1 MFIQRRHALRLI
13 AACILFPVLGAC
25 AMLHGLRES
34 PQVALA
40 DIQLAK
46 AGLMESE
53 FLLHLRVTNPND
65 VAFEVSAL
73 SCVLKLDGRPFARGL
88 ASSRTRVGPY
98 DSALVPVSVYASVTD
113 MAGALARLMRTGVRG
128 AAPARYELEGTV
140 LLDVH
145 GSRLKRPFVSRGQL
159 SLDRLGERM

>member
-1 MFIQRRHALRLI
+1 MFIQRRHVLRLI

-113 MAGALARLMRTGVRG
+113 MAGVGG

-159 SLDRLGERM
+159 SLDRLGEGK

>member
-73 SCVLKLDGRPFARGL
+73 SCVLKLDDRPFARGV

-113 MAGALARLMRTGVRG
+113 MAGVGG

-159 SLDRLGERM
+159 SLDRLGEGK

>member
-65 VAFEVSAL
+65 VAFEVNAL
-73 SCVLKLDGRPFARGL
+73 LRSEER
-88 ASSRTRVGPY
+88 RVGKECRSRWSPY
-98 DSALVPVSVYASVTD
+98 
-113 MAGALARLMRTGVRG
+113 
-128 AAPARYELEGTV
+128 
-140 LLDVH
+140 H
-145 GSRLKRPFVSRGQL
+145 
-159 SLDRLGERM
+159 

>member
-53 FLLHLRVTNPND
+53 FLLAWT
-65 VAFEVSAL
+65 
-73 SCVLKLDGRPFARGL
+73 LKIRNTSEIVKIPKTSQD
-88 ASSRTRVGPY
+88 
-98 DSALVPVSVYASVTD
+98 
-113 MAGALARLMRTGVRG
+113 
-128 AAPARYELEGTV
+128 
-140 LLDVH
+140 
-145 GSRLKRPFVSRGQL
+145 
-159 SLDRLGERM
+159 

>member
-53 FLLHLRVTNPND
+53 FLLQDRKSTRLNSSHVQISYA
-65 VAFEVSAL
+65 VF
-73 SCVLKLDGRPFARGL
+73 CLKKKI
-88 ASSRTRVGPY
+88 S
-98 DSALVPVSVYASVTD
+98 
-113 MAGALARLMRTGVRG
+113 
-128 AAPARYELEGTV
+128 
-140 LLDVH
+140 
-145 GSRLKRPFVSRGQL
+145 
-159 SLDRLGERM
+159 

>member
-73 SCVLKLDGRPFARGL
+73 SCVLKLDDRPFARGL

-113 MAGALARLMRTGVRG
+113 MAGVGG

-159 SLDRLGERM
+159 SLDRLGEGK

>member
-113 MAGALARLMRTGVRG
+113 MAGVGG

-159 SLDRLGERM
+159 SLDRLGEGK

>member
-98 DSALVPVSVYASVTD
+98 DSALVPVSVYASMTD
-113 MAGALARLMRTGVRG
+113 MAGVGG

-159 SLDRLGERM
+159 SLDRLGEGK

>member
-88 ASSRTRVGPY
+88 ASSRTRVGPMTARWCR
-98 DSALVPVSVYASVTD
+98 SACMP
-113 MAGALARLMRTGVRG
+113 R
-128 AAPARYELEGTV
+128 
-140 LLDVH
+140 
-145 GSRLKRPFVSRGQL
+145 
-159 SLDRLGERM
+159 